1 VVDISFLLGLAQ
13 ASEGSQCRQE
23 KSRYNE
29 PDFNH
34 KPSAR
39 RCHWRAFL
47 FGEHYMPSFD
57 VVSELDKHEVTNA
70 VENAVKEL
78 DRRYDL
84 KGKGS
89 FEFKEKDLTVNLTAE
104 AEFQL
109 EAMIEILKL
118 ALVKRKI
125 DVQCLEVKDAYASGK
140 LMKQEAVLKE
150 GIDKELAKKIVAHI
164 KDAKLKV
171 QAAIQGEQVRVTGK
185 KRDDLQEAIA
195 ALRGK
200 EFGMPL
206 QFNNFRD

>member
-1 VVDISFLLGLAQ
+1 
-13 ASEGSQCRQE
+13 
-23 KSRYNE
+23 
-29 PDFNH
+29 
-34 KPSAR
+34 
-39 RCHWRAFL
+39 
-47 FGEHYMPSFD
+47 MPSFD
-57 VVSELDKHEVTNA
+57 VVSGLDKHELTNA

-104 AEFQL
+104 ADFQL

-140 LMKQEAVLKE
+140 LMKQDAVLKE

-195 ALRGK
+195 ALRAK

>member
-1 VVDISFLLGLAQ
+1 
-13 ASEGSQCRQE
+13 
-23 KSRYNE
+23 
-29 PDFNH
+29 
-34 KPSAR
+34 
-39 RCHWRAFL
+39 
-47 FGEHYMPSFD
+47 MPSFD

-89 FEFKEKDLTVNLTAE
+89 FEFKEKELTVNLTAE
-104 AEFQL
+104 ADFQL

-140 LMKQEAVLKE
+140 LMTQEAVLKE

-164 KDAKLKV
+164 KDAKLTV
-171 QAAIQGEQVRVTGK
+171 QAAIQGEQVRVTTC
-185 KRDDLQEAIA
+185 KRPSRPCAPRRLICRCSSITSATDGTLGNLW
-195 ALRGK
+195 ALLTSHAPASLPTI
-200 EFGMPL
+200 EPFGAQLRFQAVNTALSPH
-206 QFNNFRD
+206 NRRK